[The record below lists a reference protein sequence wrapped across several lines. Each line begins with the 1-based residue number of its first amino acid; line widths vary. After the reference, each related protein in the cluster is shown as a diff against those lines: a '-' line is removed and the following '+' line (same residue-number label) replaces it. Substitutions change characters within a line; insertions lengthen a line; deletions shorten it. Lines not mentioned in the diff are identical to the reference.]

1 MRKIFRLRVNGW
13 MFFAFIFLYAAIMF
27 ITAFFSTLQ
36 IIGIC
41 YSSVTE
47 ITEDGQRLAH
57 YEYEV
62 DDRVYSYAVDIENT
76 AEFLVPQIET
86 VFYFKEYPSVRTGSL
101 ELFIYP
107 AIVAACSLCFALI
120 FRHGTD
126 ELTEDSPQLGIYI
139 VPILFSI
146 VSLFPVCSNVW
157 EVCGLYTSVMSAFEN
172 AQESVYSLAKSLGYI
187 NLNLLLWGVWAK
199 IAERRKAGN
208 GKKTADTKAQRHSF
222 LANSHIDKM

>member
-1 MRKIFRLRVNGW
+1 MRKLFRLRVNGW
-13 MFFAFIFLYAAIMF
+13 MFFAFIFLYFAIIF

-41 YSSVTE
+41 YSSLGE

-57 YEYEV
+57 YSYTV
-62 DDRVYSYAVDIENT
+62 DDRDYSYTVDIDDT
-76 AEFLVPQIET
+76 SEFLVPQIET

-101 ELFIYP
+101 EIFIYP
-107 AIVAACSLCFALI
+107 ALIAACSLAFALI
-120 FRHGTD
+120 FRHGAD
-126 ELTEDSPQLGIYI
+126 ELNEDSAQLGAYI

-146 VSLFPVCSNVW
+146 ASLYPVCSNVW

-172 AQESVYSLAKSLGYI
+172 TRESVYSLAKSLGYI

-199 IAERRKAGN
+199 IAERRSKN
-208 GKKTADTKAQRHSF
+208 KGKKRT
-222 LANSHIDKM
+222 DKQV